1 MHASGGVLSFF
12 GERKYPKNAA
22 RNRVVSGHP
31 PRATHILDCWG
42 VCHTVVGF
50 CKGPKDRIVSAQKE
64 SRFYV
69 SATSCR
75 TPACRPE
82 RKSRNHGF
90 LAHRWVLSV
99 RTESATSEE
108 EHADS
113 ITNPPE
119 KTHSLRKRVGSECYL
134 QIIAAE
140 IRVGLAAH
148 GDIALTAA
156 QHDDRRAGQAV
167 VI

>member
-1 MHASGGVLSFF
+1 MGSLRIF
-12 GERKYPKNAA
+12 GY
-22 RNRVVSGHP
+22 
-31 PRATHILDCWG
+31 ILC
-42 VCHTVVGF
+42 
-50 CKGPKDRIVSAQKE
+50 AQK
-64 SRFYV
+64 V
-69 SATSCR
+69 
-75 TPACRPE
+75 PPP
-82 RKSRNHGF
+82 
-90 LAHRWVLSV
+90 
-99 RTESATSEE
+99 EE

>member
-1 MHASGGVLSFF
+1 MLRFDCALKQAAAPGYIPAWRFLLWGQLHRTSIPPAGYFLS
-12 GERKYPKNAA
+12 
-22 RNRVVSGHP
+22 
-31 PRATHILDCWG
+31 
-42 VCHTVVGF
+42 
-50 CKGPKDRIVSAQKE
+50 SAKE
-64 SRFYV
+64 S
-69 SATSCR
+69 A
-75 TPACRPE
+75 PPE
-82 RKSRNHGF
+82 EG
-90 LAHRWVLSV
+90 
-99 RTESATSEE
+99 
-108 EHADS
+108 HADS